1 MSFAKVYPMLI
12 VKAER
17 KGRTRNEVFTDRLT
31 PYSTSKGTIR
41 LPLIQTMPLELIADI
56 AQ

>member
-1 MSFAKVYPMLI
+1 MLI